1 MAPSFD
7 QSTISQMVN
16 YDYSASKWT
25 NNSSSFASLD
35 SPWGIDLRNL
45 GGQLQIPSL
54 DAKYELQLLLPVE
67 NIDTTYIGRFQ
78 TRLDQAASLSISLHF
93 FNTSGMLRNHQD

>member
-54 DAKYELQLLLPVE
+54 DAK
-67 NIDTTYIGRFQ
+67 FQ